1 LGQEQGD
8 FDMSSD
14 RPAALVTG
22 SATGI
27 GRAEAVALAA
37 AGYDVA
43 VNYSRSES
51 EAEKTAEACAA
62 HGVKTAVIGC
72 DVADDAAVKAMVAE
86 VKSAF
91 GRLDALCNNAGIT
104 STAPFKD
111 LDAIEIDEWDRVMA
125 VNVRSIVQVTRA
137 CVPMLREAKGAIV
150 NTASIV
156 GLRPGPQPL
165 AYSTS
170 KAAVVS
176 LTKTLAL
183 ALGPD
188 IRVNAIAPG
197 WMEGDW
203 MERMLGDNYDRLM
216 ERRAKMTPLKRC
228 VTAEDVAETA
238 VNLIVSNRFVTGE
251 IVVIDGGF
259 AAST

>member
-1 LGQEQGD
+1 MAD
-8 FDMSSD
+8 N

-27 GRAEAVALAA
+27 GRAEAIALAA

-43 VNYSRSES
+43 VNYSRSAGA
-51 EAEKTAEACAA
+51 AEETAAACAE
-62 HGVKTAVIGC
+62 HGAKTVVIGC
-72 DVADDAAVKAMVAE
+72 DVADDTQVKAMVAE
-86 VKSAF
+86 TMATF
-91 GRLDALCNNAGIT
+91 GRIDALCNNAGIT

-111 LDAIEIDEWDRVMA
+111 LDAIDLDEWDRVMS

-137 CVPMLREAKGAIV
+137 CVPALREAKGAIV

-197 WMEGDW
+197 WMEGEW

-228 VTAEDVAETA
+228 VTDTDVAETA
-238 VNLIVSNRFVTGE
+238 LNLIQSNRFVTGE
-251 IVVIDGGF
+251 IIVIDGGF

>member
-1 LGQEQGD
+1 MAD
-8 FDMSSD
+8 D

-37 AGYDVA
+37 AGHDVA
-43 VNYSRSES
+43 VNYSRSAD
-51 EAEKTAEACAA
+51 EAAETAAQCERHGAKT
-62 HGVKTAVIGC
+62 VVIGC
-72 DVADDAAVKAMVAE
+72 DVADDVGVKEMVAQTL
-86 VKSAF
+86 ATF
-91 GRLDALCNNAGIT
+91 GRLDVLCNNAGIT
-104 STAPFKD
+104 SAAPFKD
-111 LDAIEIDEWDRVMA
+111 LDAIDLEEWDRVLA
-125 VNVRSIVQVTRA
+125 VNVRGIVQVTRA
-137 CVPMLREAKGAIV
+137 CVPALREAKGCIV

-188 IRVNAIAPG
+188 IRVNAVAPG

-203 MERMLGDNYDRLM
+203 MMRMLGENYDRLM
-216 ERRAKMTPLKRC
+216 ERRARMTPLKRC
-228 VTAEDVAETA
+228 VTADDVAETMLSL
-238 VNLIVSNRFVTGE
+238 VQSNRFVTGE
-251 IVVIDGGF
+251 IVVVDGGF
-259 AAST
+259 ANST

>member
-1 LGQEQGD
+1 MAD
-8 FDMSSD
+8 SK
-14 RPAALVTG
+14 PAALVTG

-27 GRAEAVALAA
+27 GRAEAIALAE

-43 VNYSRSES
+43 VNYSRSSGAAEETAAAC
-51 EAEKTAEACAA
+51 EAAGAKT
-62 HGVKTAVIGC
+62 VVIRC
-72 DVADDAAVKAMVAE
+72 DVADDTQVKAMVAE
-86 VKSAF
+86 ATAAF

-111 LDAIEIDEWDRVMA
+111 LDAIDLDEWDRVLA
-125 VNVRSIVQVTRA
+125 VNVRGIVQVTRA
-137 CVPMLREAKGAIV
+137 CAPALREAKGAIV

-197 WMEGDW
+197 WMEGEW
-203 MERMLGDNYDRLM
+203 MERMLGDNYAKLM
-216 ERRAKMTPLKRC
+216 DRRAKMTPLKRC

-238 VNLIVSNRFVTGE
+238 VSLIQGNRFVTGE
-251 IVVIDGGF
+251 IIVVDGGF

>member
-1 LGQEQGD
+1 LTD
-8 FDMSSD
+8 S

-27 GRAEAVALAA
+27 GRAEAVALAQ

-43 VNYSRSES
+43 VNYSRSRGAAEETAAEC
-51 EAEKTAEACAA
+51 EAAGAKTL
-62 HGVKTAVIGC
+62 VIGC
-72 DVADDAAVKAMVAE
+72 DVADDIQVKALVAE
-86 VKSAF
+86 TASQF

-104 STAPFKD
+104 STAPFKN
-111 LDAIEIDEWDRVMA
+111 LDAIDLDEWDRVLA
-125 VNVRSIVQVTRA
+125 VNVRGIVQVTRA
-137 CVPMLREAKGAIV
+137 CVPALREAKGSIV

-197 WMEGDW
+197 WMEGGW
-203 MERMLGDNYDRLM
+203 MKRMLGDNYDRLM
-216 ERRAKMTPLKRC
+216 DRRAKMTPLKRC
-228 VTAEDVAETA
+228 VTDADVAETA
-238 VNLIVSNRFVTGE
+238 VNLIQSNRFVTGE
-251 IVVIDGGF
+251 IVTIDGGF

>member
-1 LGQEQGD
+1 MGE
-8 FDMSSD
+8 

-27 GRAEAVALAA
+27 GAA
-37 AGYDVA
+37 AAITLAKAGHDVM
-43 VNYSRSES
+43 VNYSRSEDAARATAAAC
-51 EAEKTAEACAA
+51 EAAGARASVTK
-62 HGVKTAVIGC
+62 C
-72 DVADDAAVKAMVAE
+72 DVSDDAGVRSMVDE
-86 VKSAF
+86 FEREF
-91 GRLDALCNNAGIT
+91 GRMDVLINNAGIT
-104 STAPFKD
+104 SAAPFKD
-111 LDAIEIDEWDRVMA
+111 LDAIDLDEWDRVLA
-125 VNVRSIVQVTRA
+125 VNVRGIVQVTRA
-137 CVPMLREAKGAIV
+137 CIPMLKAAGGCIV

-183 ALGPD
+183 ALGPE
-188 IRVNAIAPG
+188 IRVNAVAPG

-228 VTAEDVAETA
+228 VTADDVAETMLSL
-238 VNLIVSNRFVTGE
+238 VQSNRFVTGE
-251 IVVIDGGF
+251 IVVVDGGF
-259 AAST
+259 ANST

>member
-1 LGQEQGD
+1 MAD
-8 FDMSSD
+8 N

-27 GRAEAVALAA
+27 GRAEAIALAQ

-43 VNYSRSES
+43 VNYSRSS
-51 EAEKTAEACAA
+51 GAAEETAAACQAAGAKT
-62 HGVKTAVIGC
+62 VVIGC
-72 DVADDAAVKAMVAE
+72 DVADDMQVKAMVSEAT
-86 VKSAF
+86 SAF

-111 LDAIEIDEWDRVMA
+111 LDAIDLDEWDRVLA
-125 VNVRSIVQVTRA
+125 VNVRGIVQVTRA
-137 CVPMLREAKGAIV
+137 CAPALREAKGSIV

-197 WMEGDW
+197 WMEGEW

-228 VTAEDVAETA
+228 VTDEDVAETA
-238 VNLIVSNRFVTGE
+238 VNLIQSNRFVTGE

>member
-1 LGQEQGD
+1 MAD
-8 FDMSSD
+8 SK
-14 RPAALVTG
+14 PAALVTG

-27 GRAEAVALAA
+27 GRAEAIALAA

-43 VNYSRSES
+43 VNYSRSS
-51 EAEKTAEACAA
+51 DAAEETAEACRAA
-62 HGVKTAVIGC
+62 GAKTVVIGC
-72 DVADDAAVKAMVAE
+72 DVADDTQVKAMVAATIG
-86 VKSAF
+86 AF

-111 LDAIEIDEWDRVMA
+111 LDAIDLDEWDRVLS
-125 VNVRSIVQVTRA
+125 VNVRGIVQVTRA
-137 CVPMLREAKGAIV
+137 CAPALREAGGSIV

-170 KAAVVS
+170 KAAVVA

-188 IRVNAIAPG
+188 IRVNAVAPG
-197 WMEGDW
+197 WMEGEW
-203 MERMLGDNYDRLM
+203 MERMLGDNYDKLM
-216 ERRAKMTPLKRC
+216 DRSAKMTPLKRC
-228 VTAEDVAETA
+228 VTADDVAETA
-238 VNLIVSNRFVTGE
+238 VSLIQGNRFVTGE
-251 IVVIDGGF
+251 IIVVDGGF

>member
-1 LGQEQGD
+1 MTD
-8 FDMSSD
+8 SK
-14 RPAALVTG
+14 PAALVTG

-27 GRAEAVALAA
+27 GRAEAIALAA

-43 VNYSRSES
+43 VNYSRSS
-51 EAEKTAEACAA
+51 GAAEETAAACQAAGAKTI
-62 HGVKTAVIGC
+62 VIGC
-72 DVADDAAVKAMVAE
+72 DVADDTQVKAMVAATLD
-86 VKSAF
+86 AF
-91 GRLDALCNNAGIT
+91 GRLDALCKNDGIT

-111 LDAIEIDEWDRVMA
+111 LDAIDLDEWDRVLA
-125 VNVRSIVQVTRA
+125 VNVRGIVQVTRA
-137 CVPMLREAKGAIV
+137 CAPALREAKGSVV

-197 WMEGDW
+197 WMEGEW
-203 MERMLGDNYDRLM
+203 MERMLGDNYDKLM
-216 ERRAKMTPLKRC
+216 DRRAKMTPLKRC

-238 VNLIVSNRFVTGE
+238 LSLIQGNRFVTGE